1 MRQGKRLFDA
11 LMLVVM
17 LSFATTTASA
27 WEGMAMPKLHVEGRY
42 FKDDAGNIVNL
53 HGYAQTFS
61 PWFNEMG
68 TKWNNYDV
76 AACLNYNKGIID
88 GINRAGWKMSFVR
101 MHMDPYWSNVPGK
114 SVSGE
119 NDISAFSF
127 DRFKTYLGQV
137 FIPMVQYAI
146 NHGMYVVLRPPGVC
160 PETISVGDEYQKY
173 LIKVW
178 GFVSNHRLLR
188 NNPNV
193 MFELANEPVNIVKGS
208 SQTGSF
214 NEDEAITEYMQA
226 IVDTIRAHSNN
237 IILVPGLGYQSHYA
251 GFVKHPVTG
260 GNIGYAVHCYPGW
273 YNGGHGDTDVVVNYE
288 EFQRGWNQQI
298 TPIANR
304 APIVVTEMDWAPSKY
319 NASWGKSNTG
329 TAGGQGFGANFKK
342 IVDSNGNISWLIFT
356 SPEWLPKF
364 KDEAGTEGN
373 YTFLNDP
380 EACVWPTYHWYEE
393 YSTMTYPDIPVDTT
407 EASGNYFPLTNVGF
421 NPSIWEKG
429 SFDETTGCLITGQ
442 YGFGG
447 WEYQSSIDISEYK
460 YLVVNLKQT
469 QSVGASFRLF
479 DKSSYWTEPY
489 MIDFGSKTHI
499 AIDLQNMKDK
509 NGNKIDPSHIYIAG
523 IWTYGGKPVYIKEV
537 FLSNDGRTP
546 AIPYDIPGDANNDG
560 KVDVADITAIAAY
573 ILGKNP
579 NPFVEKN
586 ADANC
591 DGTIDVADIT
601 TVAGIILR

>member
-1 MRQGKRLFDA
+1 MRQGKRLLDA

-17 LSFATTTASA
+17 LSFATTTVSA

-214 NEDEAITEYMQA
+214 N
-226 IVDTIRAHSNN
+226 
-237 IILVPGLGYQSHYA
+237 
-251 GFVKHPVTG
+251 
-260 GNIGYAVHCYPGW
+260 
-273 YNGGHGDTDVVVNYE
+273 
-288 EFQRGWNQQI
+288 
-298 TPIANR
+298 
-304 APIVVTEMDWAPSKY
+304 
-319 NASWGKSNTG
+319 
-329 TAGGQGFGANFKK
+329 
-342 IVDSNGNISWLIFT
+342 
-356 SPEWLPKF
+356 
-364 KDEAGTEGN
+364 
-373 YTFLNDP
+373 
-380 EACVWPTYHWYEE
+380 
-393 YSTMTYPDIPVDTT
+393 
-407 EASGNYFPLTNVGF
+407 
-421 NPSIWEKG
+421 
-429 SFDETTGCLITGQ
+429 
-442 YGFGG
+442 
-447 WEYQSSIDISEYK
+447 
-460 YLVVNLKQT
+460 
-469 QSVGASFRLF
+469 
-479 DKSSYWTEPY
+479 
-489 MIDFGSKTHI
+489 
-499 AIDLQNMKDK
+499 
-509 NGNKIDPSHIYIAG
+509 
-523 IWTYGGKPVYIKEV
+523 
-537 FLSNDGRTP
+537 
-546 AIPYDIPGDANNDG
+546 
-560 KVDVADITAIAAY
+560 
-573 ILGKNP
+573 
-579 NPFVEKN
+579 
-586 ADANC
+586 
-591 DGTIDVADIT
+591 
-601 TVAGIILR
+601 